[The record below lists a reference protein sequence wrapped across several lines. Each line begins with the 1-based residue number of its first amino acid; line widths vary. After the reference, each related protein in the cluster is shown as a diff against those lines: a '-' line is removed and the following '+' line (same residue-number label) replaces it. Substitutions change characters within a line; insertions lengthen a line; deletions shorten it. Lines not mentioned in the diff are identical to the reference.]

1 MTSHF
6 FASLAAS
13 PRLASGKPNDDVNKS
28 STQTSKSR
36 DALIVSRSNYNF
48 DSFSLHLFPI
58 PNIVFSILFFNQT
71 RKLMRTSLLPTSKR
85 LIIFSSHHPISSSP
99 KRFQRMSADTPSET
113 AQAQKSANMIT
124 STNASD
130 LGIESTDIKT
140 ATGVSLGGQQKLIVG
155 SVLDVRIL
163 VEKI

>member
-1 MTSHF
+1 
-6 FASLAAS
+6 
-13 PRLASGKPNDDVNKS
+13 
-28 STQTSKSR
+28 
-36 DALIVSRSNYNF
+36 
-48 DSFSLHLFPI
+48 
-58 PNIVFSILFFNQT
+58 
-71 RKLMRTSLLPTSKR
+71 
-85 LIIFSSHHPISSSP
+85 
-99 KRFQRMSADTPSET
+99 MSADTPSET